1 MRIDLSQL
9 NTQELSLQLTPP
21 ETVRERQQFIQLHET
36 KALSGAFVSDETSLQ
51 LSDTAADRVIIDA
64 LRMMFGSIVLSAEGR
79 TEILKLT
86 ADYASRSGELDL
98 GLSIGVMR
106 CPKLSVEVSSVLAVA
121 AISLEQGRVEVTPQ
135 GGRIEVP
142 KCIFREFS
150 VTLGAIK
157 LSAPEIHVQDLIMS
171 WSDDPFELHARNV
184 TSNHFEF
191 AVEGTTAEIHRL
203 KAAQLDVK
211 GSDWSIQELRTE
223 SIELRIKAAE
233 QAIETTTED
242 AAQATEDVAQA
253 AEEVTGEELA
263 SADEPEHYKTKLPL
277 FVWTL
282 FDQLSG
288 HINVDLGV
296 DIKLPIFQ
304 HRRAVHQFRVPIKQ
318 GKLNYQA
325 LEQNLS
331 TLENQLLDFSIRPG
345 ELVLE
350 LGIPLLPSRGFG
362 KPLVRWPLSELEQRE
377 AESEDHW
384 VRLATLVQP
393 QILVGQNSTEPKML
407 AEHNESSAEGA
418 TQAPGLALPQTDSSD
433 ADHDQDQDEGDDE
446 SGSALRQLTMRNIDL
461 QLSLL
466 KPPTPYSGALLRTLE
481 IGSLVARGDVV
492 HRTKGEAEQTRAY
505 GSMSD
510 VLLSVDDFP
519 LVGRKFDLNQVV
531 LSGESRFELQL
542 ENLKLLACTVQLGP
556 ISAKSIDFGMFAEG
570 SVD

>member
-21 ETVRERQQFIQLHET
+21 ETVREQQQFIQLHET
-36 KALSGAFVSDETSLQ
+36 SALSGVFVSDETSLQ

-98 GLSIGVMR
+98 GLSIGAMH
-106 CPKLSVEVSSVLAVA
+106 CPKLSVEVSSILAVA
-121 AISLEQGRVEVTPQ
+121 AIALEQCRVEVTPE

-142 KCIFREFS
+142 KCVFREFS

-157 LSAPEIHVQDLIMS
+157 LSAPELHVQDLVMS
-171 WSDDPFELHARNV
+171 WSDEPFELHAREV

-191 AVEGTTAEIHRL
+191 AVEGTTAAIYGL
-203 KAAQLDVK
+203 NAAQLDVK
-211 GSDWSIQELRTE
+211 GSDWSIQEVRTE
-223 SIELRIKAAE
+223 SIELRIEAVE

-253 AEEVTGEELA
+253 AEEVTGEELVPT
-263 SADEPEHYKTKLPL
+263 DDTEHYKTKLPL

-304 HRRAVHQFRVPIKQ
+304 HRRAVHQFRVPIKE

-377 AESEDHW
+377 AESENHW

-407 AEHNESSAEGA
+407 AEHNESSADNT

-433 ADHDQDQDEGDDE
+433 ADQDQDEGDDE
-446 SGSALRQLTMRNIDL
+446 SASALRQLTMRNIDL

-466 KPPTPYSGALLRTLE
+466 KPATPYDGALLKTLE

-505 GSMSD
+505 GSISD

-519 LVGRKFDLNQVV
+519 LVGRKFDLNQVL

-556 ISAKSIDFGMFAEG
+556 ISAKSIDFGVFAEG

>member
-21 ETVRERQQFIQLHET
+21 ETVREQQQFIQLHET
-36 KALSGAFVSDETSLQ
+36 SALSGVFVSDETSLR

-64 LRMMFGSIVLSAEGR
+64 LRIMFGSIVLSAEGR

-98 GLSIGVMR
+98 GLSIGTMR
-106 CPKLSVEVSSVLAVA
+106 CPKLSVEVSSILAVA
-121 AISLEQGRVEVTPQ
+121 AIILEQGRVEVTPE

-142 KCIFREFS
+142 KCVFREFS

-157 LSAPEIHVQDLIMS
+157 LSAPELHVQDLIMS
-171 WSDDPFELHARNV
+171 WSDEPFELHAREV

-191 AVEGTTAEIHRL
+191 AVEGTTAAIYGL

-211 GSDWSIQELRTE
+211 GSDWSIQEARTE
-223 SIELRIKAAE
+223 SIELRIEAVE

-263 SADEPEHYKTKLPL
+263 PTDETEHYKTKLPL

-377 AESEDHW
+377 AESENHW

-407 AEHNESSAEGA
+407 AEHNESSADDT
-418 TQAPGLALPQTDSSD
+418 TQAPGLALPQADSSD
-433 ADHDQDQDEGDDE
+433 ADQDQDEGDDE
-446 SGSALRQLTMRNIDL
+446 SASALRQLTMRNIDV

-466 KPPTPYSGALLRTLE
+466 KPVTPYDGALLKTLE

-505 GSMSD
+505 GSISD

-519 LVGRKFDLNQVV
+519 LVGRKFDLNQVL

-556 ISAKSIDFGMFAEG
+556 ISAKSIDFGIFAEG